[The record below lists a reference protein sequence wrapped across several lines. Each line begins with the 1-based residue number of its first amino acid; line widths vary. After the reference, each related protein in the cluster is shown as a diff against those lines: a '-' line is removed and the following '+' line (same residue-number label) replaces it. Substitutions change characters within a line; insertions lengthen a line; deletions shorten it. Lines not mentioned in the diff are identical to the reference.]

1 MSKRLVFMGSD
12 PIALPVL
19 DALVSRAAGPEIV
32 AVYTQPDRAHGRGQ
46 QVRANPIKAWALGHG
61 IPVHQPARLVE
72 EDRIVFASLG
82 ADLVLVM
89 AYGHI
94 LSQAWLDTPPLGF
107 FNLHTSL
114 LPRFRGASPIQ
125 ATIVGGCSR
134 GGVTLMRLVA
144 RMDAGPIVDRE
155 EVSVSDL
162 DTAAE
167 LELKLARACV
177 PLVSRNCEAM
187 VEDRAPLEPQNE
199 SAVTYTRKLRRTDG
213 VLDFALPAVI
223 LARRINGLH
232 PWPGVV
238 IEVEGAPVRC
248 GLADAPQGEVHGPPG
263 TVLGSDE
270 TGLTIATGDGILRLR
285 RLQRPGG
292 RMLDAIEFLRG
303 FPIAPGT
310 LFPSQPMPVLIA
322 DRPLR
327 G

>member
-1 MSKRLVFMGSD
+1 MSNRLVFMGSD
-12 PIALPVL
+12 SIALPVL
-19 DALVSRAAGPEIV
+19 DALVSLPDAPEVV

-46 QVRANPIKAWALGHG
+46 KVRANPIKEWASAHG
-61 IPVHQPARLVE
+61 IPVHQPVRLG
-72 EDRIVFASLG
+72 EDDRLAFASLG

-94 LSQAWLDTPPLGF
+94 LSQAWLDTPSGGF

-125 ATIVGGCSR
+125 ATIVDGCDR

-144 RMDAGPIVDRE
+144 RMDAGPMVDRE
-155 EVSVSDL
+155 AVPIGDL
-162 DTAAE
+162 ETAAE
-167 LELKLARACV
+167 LEGKLARACV
-177 PLVSRNCEAM
+177 PLVLRNCEAM
-187 VEDRAPLEPQNE
+187 FQGGISLQDQDEA
-199 SAVTYTRKLRRTDG
+199 AVTYTRKLRKTDG
-213 VLDFALPAVI
+213 VLDFAASAAI

-238 IEVEGAPVRC
+238 VEVEGIPVRC
-248 GLADAPQGEVHGPPG
+248 ALADALEGDSLPAPG
-263 TVLGSDE
+263 TVLDADAM
-270 TGLTIATGDGILRLR
+270 GLRIATGEGILRLR

-292 RMLDAIEFLRG
+292 RMLDAIDFLRG
-303 FPIAPGT
+303 FPIAAGRV
-310 LFPSQPMPVLIA
+310 LPSKPMPRLIA